1 MLTFHIVFHHHV
13 PDNQK
18 QEKDE
23 VSLSSAEA
31 PNKEKDERES
41 GRGFPLPISAQSINN
56 QKNIKEASA
65 EEREAGSG
73 HLDLLGDWFVFIFV
87 HSFFYFCFR
96 LFCVELLG

>member
-1 MLTFHIVFHHHV
+1 MLTLHIVFHHHV

-65 EEREAGSG
+65 EERGEVGSG
-73 HLDLLGDWFVFIFV
+73 HLDLLGDCVYIHSFIFL
-87 HSFFYFCFR
+87 FCFR
-96 LFCVELLG
+96 LFRVELLG